1 MKKKS
6 ILALVLALMLTLCT
20 LTACSQST
28 TPSESAAPGESQA
41 ADGETQGAQEPTAGA
56 SGKTRPTT
64 NGKADNSLTVA
75 ISDPITTLD
84 PELFKKQSEDN
95 IIINVYDPLF
105 YLDNDGNI
113 VNALAEEYT
122 VNDDGSVDVTLRA
135 AKFHS
140 GDDFKAED
148 VAYTLS
154 HCTHSPL
161 CSTLVGTMEVEV
173 VDDSHIKLVF
183 PKADQGYNF
192 EALMPYIQGM
202 NIINKSYCETV
213 ISDPDG
219 DLGFNVD
226 GTGAYKFVS
235 KNENG
240 DVVLERFADGW
251 APATI
256 DTITFKYITG
266 SAEIAFESGD
276 LDMAN
281 YGATNF
287 ENIKTYDNV
296 VAKDQFVNNLCFVTV
311 NCVEGQPTADLRVR
325 QAIAYCMN
333 TEDLCSIASS
343 DSGKPAYNIATP
355 LIVDYADVA
364 DHFDV
369 DVEKA
374 NALMTEAG
382 YSESNKLPLTLI
394 VSSSRTDW
402 VSACEVLK
410 EELEQSYFTINIE
423 EISDTARFDNHDFD
437 LGMIGIG
444 LTSQF
449 RSYEA
454 LFNLDTG
461 LNMSGINDAD
471 VQAAFA
477 SMTDTASTQAAMKV
491 ATESLAY
498 IPVYYST
505 TFYAYDAD
513 LNASDMNTQF
523 SAFFYRDFSW
533 NK

>member
-41 ADGETQGAQEPTAGA
+41 ADGETQEAQEPTAGA

-140 GDDFKAED
+140 GDDLKAED

-213 ISDPDG
+213 ISDPNG

-240 DVVLERFADGW
+240 DVVLEPVAIMTAEQEVRTDNAPEKRVELHRKSPSSPAIWTWRTTARPTLRTSRPTTTSWPRISSSTTFAL
-251 APATI
+251 
-256 DTITFKYITG
+256 
-266 SAEIAFESGD
+266 S
-276 LDMAN
+276 
-281 YGATNF
+281 
-287 ENIKTYDNV
+287 
-296 VAKDQFVNNLCFVTV
+296 
-311 NCVEGQPTADLRVR
+311 R
-325 QAIAYCMN
+325 
-333 TEDLCSIASS
+333 SIASRVS
-343 DSGKPAYNIATP
+343 P
-355 LIVDYADVA
+355 LPTCACVR
-364 DHFDV
+364 
-369 DVEKA
+369 
-374 NALMTEAG
+374 L
-382 YSESNKLPLTLI
+382 LP
-394 VSSSRTDW
+394 
-402 VSACEVLK
+402 
-410 EELEQSYFTINIE
+410 
-423 EISDTARFDNHDFD
+423 TA
-437 LGMIGIG
+437 
-444 LTSQF
+444 
-449 RSYEA
+449 
-454 LFNLDTG
+454 
-461 LNMSGINDAD
+461 
-471 VQAAFA
+471 
-477 SMTDTASTQAAMKV
+477 
-491 ATESLAY
+491 
-498 IPVYYST
+498 
-505 TFYAYDAD
+505 
-513 LNASDMNTQF
+513 
-523 SAFFYRDFSW
+523 
-533 NK
+533 

>member
-41 ADGETQGAQEPTAGA
+41 ADGETQEAQEPTAGA

-213 ISDPDG
+213 ISDPNG

-256 DTITFKYITG
+256 DTITFK
-266 SAEIAFESGD
+266 
-276 LDMAN
+276 
-281 YGATNF
+281 
-287 ENIKTYDNV
+287 
-296 VAKDQFVNNLCFVTV
+296 
-311 NCVEGQPTADLRVR
+311 
-325 QAIAYCMN
+325 
-333 TEDLCSIASS
+333 
-343 DSGKPAYNIATP
+343 
-355 LIVDYADVA
+355 
-364 DHFDV
+364 
-369 DVEKA
+369 
-374 NALMTEAG
+374 
-382 YSESNKLPLTLI
+382 
-394 VSSSRTDW
+394 
-402 VSACEVLK
+402 
-410 EELEQSYFTINIE
+410 
-423 EISDTARFDNHDFD
+423 
-437 LGMIGIG
+437 
-444 LTSQF
+444 
-449 RSYEA
+449 
-454 LFNLDTG
+454 
-461 LNMSGINDAD
+461 
-471 VQAAFA
+471 
-477 SMTDTASTQAAMKV
+477 
-491 ATESLAY
+491 
-498 IPVYYST
+498 
-505 TFYAYDAD
+505 
-513 LNASDMNTQF
+513 
-523 SAFFYRDFSW
+523 
-533 NK
+533 

>member
-6 ILALVLALMLTLCT
+6 LLALVLALMLALCT

-28 TPSESAAPGESQA
+28 TPSESAAPGESQT
-41 ADGETQGAQEPTAGA
+41 ADGETQESQEPAA
-56 SGKTRPTT
+56 ESSGKTRPTT

-75 ISDPITTLD
+75 INDQITTLD
-84 PELFKKQSEDN
+84 PELFMKQTEDN
-95 IIINVYDPLF
+95 VIVNTYDPLF

-113 VNALAEEYT
+113 VNALGESYT
-122 VNDDGSVDVTLRA
+122 ANDDGSVDVTLRA

-148 VAYTLS
+148 VVYTLS
-154 HCTHSPL
+154 RCTNSPL
-161 CSTLVGTMEVEV
+161 CSALVGTMEVEV

-183 PKADQGYNF
+183 PMADQGYGF
-192 EALMPYIQGM
+192 EALMPYIQTM
-202 NIINKSYCETV
+202 NIVNKSYCETV
-213 ISDPDG
+213 ISDPND
-219 DLGFNVD
+219 DLGLNVD

-235 KNENG
+235 KSDNG
-240 DVVLERFADGW
+240 DVVLERFADSW
-251 APATI
+251 ADASI

-266 SAEIAFESGD
+266 SEEIAFESGD
-276 LDMAN
+276 LDFAV

-287 ENIKTYDNV
+287 EIIKTYDNV
-296 VAKDQFVNNLCFVTV
+296 VAKDQFINNVGFVTV

-343 DSGKPAYNIATP
+343 DAGTPAYNIATP
-355 LIVDYADVA
+355 LVADYADVA

-394 VSSSRTDW
+394 VMSARTDW

-410 EELEQSYFTINIE
+410 EELEQSYFTVNIE
-423 EISDTARFDNHDFD
+423 EVSDTTRYFTQDFD
-437 LGMIGIG
+437 LGMISIG
-444 LTSQF
+444 LTTQF
-449 RSYEA
+449 QSFAA
-454 LFNLDTG
+454 LYNLDTG
-461 LNMSGINDAD
+461 LNLSGINDAD

-477 SMTDTASTQAAMKV
+477 AMTDTASTQAAMKA

-498 IPVYYST
+498 IPVYYAT

-513 LNASDMNTQF
+513 LNASELNTQV
-523 SAFFYRDFSW
+523 SAFFYREFSW
-533 NK
+533 KN

>member
-140 GDDFKAED
+140 GDDLKAED

-192 EALMPYIQGM
+192 EGLMPYIQGM

-213 ISDPDG
+213 ISDPNG

-251 APATI
+251 RLLPSIPSPLSISPVPRKSPSSPAIWTWRTTARPTLRTSRPTTTSWPRI
-256 DTITFKYITG
+256 SSSTTFAL
-266 SAEIAFESGD
+266 S
-276 LDMAN
+276 
-281 YGATNF
+281 
-287 ENIKTYDNV
+287 
-296 VAKDQFVNNLCFVTV
+296 
-311 NCVEGQPTADLRVR
+311 R
-325 QAIAYCMN
+325 
-333 TEDLCSIASS
+333 SIASRVS
-343 DSGKPAYNIATP
+343 P
-355 LIVDYADVA
+355 LPTCACVR
-364 DHFDV
+364 
-369 DVEKA
+369 
-374 NALMTEAG
+374 L
-382 YSESNKLPLTLI
+382 LP
-394 VSSSRTDW
+394 
-402 VSACEVLK
+402 
-410 EELEQSYFTINIE
+410 
-423 EISDTARFDNHDFD
+423 TA
-437 LGMIGIG
+437 
-444 LTSQF
+444 
-449 RSYEA
+449 
-454 LFNLDTG
+454 
-461 LNMSGINDAD
+461 
-471 VQAAFA
+471 
-477 SMTDTASTQAAMKV
+477 
-491 ATESLAY
+491 
-498 IPVYYST
+498 
-505 TFYAYDAD
+505 
-513 LNASDMNTQF
+513 
-523 SAFFYRDFSW
+523 
-533 NK
+533 